1 MVFIFIYKRV
11 MIMNFS
17 GFFIVFIK
25 IVYYLVKLM
34 MVVVFDGYI
43 ISVLGLYLL
52 DYYNNDVSII
62 KYMIL

>member
-1 MVFIFIYKRV
+1 
-11 MIMNFS
+11 
-17 GFFIVFIK
+17 
-25 IVYYLVKLM
+25 M